1 MSHSRFNYGTDGS
14 VLEQSS
20 LRVSVFSSFTQ
31 SEKEKRWP
39 FQLLSHRWQALV
51 GWNEQTDSTIQSEI
65 VSHFPAAWNS
75 TPELMFLSRNSQVLL
90 EREREREVCVY
101 VVLVH
106 TVGTEKEKDGC
117 SNRIHTDGE
126 SRRSLLI
133 KAGLKGERRYSFGF
147 GALRRLLLCACAAAA
162 QGEKKKKKKRAEGR
176 GGSERERERK
186 RKD

>member
-1 MSHSRFNYGTDGS
+1 MAIPIAFTQMASFSGLEWTDRFHNSVGNCQSFSCCMEFNSRTDVS

-20 LRVSVFSSFTQ
+20 LIR
-31 SEKEKRWP
+31 
-39 FQLLSHRWQALV
+39 
-51 GWNEQTDSTIQSEI
+51 
-65 VSHFPAAWNS
+65 
-75 TPELMFLSRNSQVLL
+75 
-90 EREREREVCVY
+90 ERERERSVCVCCPRS
-101 VVLVH
+101 H
-106 TVGTEKEKDGC
+106 RWNRKEKDGR

-162 QGEKKKKKKRAEGR
+162 QGEKKKKRAEGR

>member
-1 MSHSRFNYGTDGS
+1 M
-14 VLEQSS
+14 
-20 LRVSVFSSFTQ
+20 
-31 SEKEKRWP
+31 
-39 FQLLSHRWQALV
+39 
-51 GWNEQTDSTIQSEI
+51 
-65 VSHFPAAWNS
+65 
-75 TPELMFLSRNSQVLL
+75 
-90 EREREREVCVY
+90 Y